1 MEWPDGAELSLA
13 NLRRAAGLGLHIE
26 WLSFRIVDDR
36 ANIYR
41 QLRNDALLEYER
53 TVDEMTEKDLDL
65 KANALTAYH
74 LALADALWEV
84 LNLEVQQ

>member
-1 MEWPDGAELSLA
+1 
-13 NLRRAAGLGLHIE
+13 
-26 WLSFRIVDDR
+26 
-36 ANIYR
+36 
-41 QLRNDALLEYER
+41 
-53 TVDEMTEKDLDL
+53 MTEKDLDL